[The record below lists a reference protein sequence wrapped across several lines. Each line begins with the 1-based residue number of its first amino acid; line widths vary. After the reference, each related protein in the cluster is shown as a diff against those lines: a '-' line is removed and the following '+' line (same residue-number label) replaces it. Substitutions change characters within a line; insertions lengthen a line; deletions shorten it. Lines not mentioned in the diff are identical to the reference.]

1 MRRIAAIIL
10 ISMVLSACSSSFVDS
25 TKLATQAKFQQFV
38 AGQFGQRLERGIDLV
53 IEKLAM
59 EGGYLDDP
67 LIRILLPPP
76 FGLALGIVR
85 GLQINPQATLLQT
98 LINQAAENTIPVA
111 GPILKNIVMNMTT
124 ASLEKLMSADNS
136 SATDYLK
143 EQSGV
148 ALQASLLPAITEQ
161 LHTNGAIDLYSKLL
175 QDKETKEKMPATL
188 PDDNQQSETTLH
200 QAVTIDTVKPEQL
213 GQYVVEQA
221 MSGLFKKVAEKELS
235 IRKTGDIDLF
245 KTN

>member
-10 ISMVLSACSSSFVDS
+10 LSLVLTSCSSFIDN
-25 TKLATQAKFQQFV
+25 TKQATQAKFQQVV
-38 AGQFGQRLERGIDLV
+38 ASQFGQRLGKGIDLV
-53 IEKLAM
+53 IDQLM
-59 EGGYLDDP
+59 TEGGYLDDP

-76 FGLALGIVR
+76 FGIALGIVR
-85 GLQINPQATLLQT
+85 GLQINPQATVLQT

-111 GPILKNIVMNMTT
+111 GPILKNIVTNMTT
-124 ASLEKLMSADNS
+124 ASLETLLTAGNS

-143 EQSGV
+143 EQSGA
-148 ALQASLLPAITEQ
+148 ALQTILLPAITEQ
-161 LHTNGAIDLYSKLL
+161 LHTNGAIELYSKLL
-175 QDKETKEKMPATL
+175 EAKEIADQVSTSL
-188 PDDNQQSETTLH
+188 PDENQQSESTQHL
-200 QAVTIDTVKPEQL
+200 AETIATVKPEQL

-235 IRKTGDIDLF
+235 IRKTGDISFF

>member
-10 ISMVLSACSSSFVDS
+10 LSMVLSSCSSFIDN
-25 TKLATQAKFQQFV
+25 TKQATQAKFQHFV

-53 IEKLAM
+53 IEQLKM

-76 FGLALGIVR
+76 FGIALGIVR

-98 LINQAAENTIPVA
+98 LINQAAENTIPLA
-111 GPILKNIVMNMTT
+111 GPILKNIVTNMTT
-124 ASLEKLMSADNS
+124 GSLEKLLTTGNS
-136 SATDYLK
+136 SATGYLK

-148 ALQASLLPAITEQ
+148 ALQTVLLPAITEQ
-161 LHTNGAIDLYSKLL
+161 LHANGAIELYSKLL
-175 QDKETKEKMPATL
+175 EAKEIADQVSTTPSDENK
-188 PDDNQQSETTLH
+188 NSETTVH
-200 QAVTIDTVKPEQL
+200 QAETIATVKPEQL

-221 MSGLFKKVAEKELS
+221 VSGLFKKVAEKELS
-235 IRKTGDIDLF
+235 IRKTGDIDLLN
-245 KTN
+245 TN

>member
-10 ISMVLSACSSSFVDS
+10 LSMVLSSCTSFIDD
-25 TKLATQAKFQQFV
+25 TKQATQAKFQQFV

-53 IEKLAM
+53 IEQLTM

-76 FGLALGIVR
+76 LGLALGVVR
-85 GLQINPQATLLQT
+85 GMQTNPQATLLET
-98 LINQAAENTIPVA
+98 LINETAENTIPVA

-124 ASLEKLMSADNS
+124 ASLEKLLSGGNS

-143 EQSGV
+143 EQSGE
-148 ALQASLLPAITEQ
+148 ALQAILLPAVTEQ
-161 LHTNGAIDLYSKLL
+161 LHANGAVELYSKLL
-175 QDKETKEKMPATL
+175 QAKETKEQMPTML
-188 PDDNQQSETTLH
+188 PDENQQGETTH
-200 QAVTIDTVKPEQL
+200 QVEAIETVKPDQL

-235 IRKTGDIDLF
+235 IRTTGDIDLF
-245 KTN
+245 NTN